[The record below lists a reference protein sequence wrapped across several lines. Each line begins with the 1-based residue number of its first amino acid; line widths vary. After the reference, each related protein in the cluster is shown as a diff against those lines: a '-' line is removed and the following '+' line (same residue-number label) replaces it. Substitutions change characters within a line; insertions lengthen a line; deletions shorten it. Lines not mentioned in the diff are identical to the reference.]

1 MIPRKLTLKN
11 FLSYREANLDF
22 NGLHTACICGSN
34 GAGKS
39 SLLEAITWA
48 VWGKSRME
56 SEDDVIYGGEKNV
69 RVDFEFISNGET
81 YRIIRNR
88 QRGKTASL
96 DFQILG
102 EIGFRTLTGRGKKNT
117 QDDIISA
124 IKLDYD
130 TFINSAYLRQGKADE
145 FMLCKPTKR
154 KEILA
159 DLLKLS
165 RYEQL
170 SDKAK
175 DVARQY
181 QIQSQQLE
189 KSLEPIAL
197 RCLQQPLIEIDLK
210 NLKENLAQLQKN
222 QTLYRERLQKL
233 QAVEH
238 QRQTWEQQ
246 FSWQEKQEQEIKRE
260 CDRLGKEITN
270 QQQELTDLTT
280 KYLNRE
286 CEINLK
292 YQELRDLQKL
302 EETLATKFEIYQE
315 AQQKKQNLE
324 KEQERERNKL
334 ELKIQETK
342 TKIQNLS
349 QQTAEN
355 QLIIS
360 QKPEIEAAI
369 ELLNHHRQKLAELDS
384 LQQETAPL
392 QQRQARLQSDL
403 ERVKQRHQDQIEQ
416 LQRESANISAQLS
429 QVPQKRKE
437 YLEASEKLKQLEKKK
452 TYRDRLQEKGTE
464 KKSFKQRLEERQQ
477 LCHKQLEENKQ
488 KLLLLQTQDA
498 SCPLCQQEL
507 GGDYRQLVIN
517 KTELQHNQLSDEI
530 WNLSEQIRICEQ
542 ELENLRAEF
551 NQIKKELNS
560 YDLLNNQLGQ
570 LEAQLLATEELD
582 SKLEQIFAQI
592 ENLERSLT
600 TNKYAEDLQAELN
613 QLEAELQRLNYDE
626 KTHHLAREE
635 VKRRSKA
642 EIQQATLE
650 QTLRRQETI
659 EQQQP
664 LLKETLNNLTK
675 ELEQLTTNSPT
686 QRLLQEVETEIAQ
699 IGYDRT
705 AHNQVLIE
713 LRQAQSWSLLY
724 QQLQQAQTRSPE
736 IAAKLSELDD
746 RLKQRL
752 VEQAA
757 SQQQLKLLLAQ
768 REQIEDNREDIEI
781 LENGIRK
788 QQEEINEAL
797 GKKGALEQSLVE
809 IAHLQ
814 TQYQTNQEDLTKAQK
829 QYKIYHELG
838 QAFGKNGLQTL
849 MIENILP
856 YLEAESNQILARLT
870 GNQLH
875 VQFITQKAAKSTN
888 AKNKMLDTLDIHI
901 ADNRGTRPYES
912 YSGGEAFRINF
923 AIRLA
928 LARLLA
934 QRSGASLQM
943 LIIDEGF
950 GTQDEQGCDLLVAAI
965 NTISADFACILTVT
979 HMPQFKEAFQNRIE
993 VRKTNEGSKIS
1004 LSA

>member
-22 NGLHTACICGSN
+22 NGLHTACICGAN

-48 VWGKSRME
+48 VWGKCRME

-102 EIGFRTLTGRGKKNT
+102 DIGFRTLTGRGKRNT
-117 QDDIISA
+117 QDEIISA
-124 IKLDYD
+124 IKLDYE

-145 FMLCKPTKR
+145 FMLCKPNKR

-170 SDKAK
+170 SEKAK
-175 DVARQY
+175 DLAREY

-197 RCLQQPLIEIDLK
+197 RCLQQPLLEIDQK
-210 NLKENLAQLQKN
+210 NLKQELTQLQKN
-222 QTLYRERLQKL
+222 QNLYRERLQKL
-233 QAVEH
+233 QAIEH
-238 QRQTWEQQ
+238 QRQTWQQ
-246 FSWQEKQEQEIKRE
+246 QVSWQEKQDQDINRE
-260 CDRLGKEITN
+260 CDRLEKDIAT

-286 CEINLK
+286 IEINLK
-292 YQELRDLQKL
+292 YQELQEQQKL
-302 EETLATKFEIYQE
+302 EETLSTKFQSYQE

-324 KEQERERNKL
+324 KEQERNRNKL

-342 TKIQNLS
+342 TKLQNLS
-349 QQTAEN
+349 QQTEEN

-360 QKPEIEAAI
+360 QKSEIDSAIEA
-369 ELLNHHRQKLAELDS
+369 LNTHRQKLAHLDA
-384 LQQETAPL
+384 LQQQIAPL
-392 QQRQARLQSDL
+392 QQRQMRLRSDL
-403 ERVKQRHQDQIEQ
+403 ERVKQRYQDQLAQ
-416 LQRESANISAQLS
+416 LQRESAGISEQLA
-429 QVPQKRKE
+429 QVPKKRKE
-437 YLEASEKLKQLEKKK
+437 YLEASEQLKQLDKKK
-452 TYRDRLQEKGTE
+452 TYRDRLHEKGTE
-464 KKSFKQRLEERQQ
+464 KRALKERLEEQQ
-477 LCHKQLEENKQ
+477 QHCQKQLEENKQ
-488 KLLLLQTQDA
+488 KLHLLQTQDA

-507 GGDYRQLVIN
+507 IGDYRQLVIN
-517 KTELQHNQLSDEI
+517 KTELQHNQINNEI
-530 WNLSEQIRICEQ
+530 WNLSEQIINSEK

-560 YDLLNNQLGQ
+560 YDSLNNQLGQ
-570 LEAQLLATEELD
+570 LEAQLEATEELD
-582 SKLEQIFAQI
+582 SKLEKIYEQI
-592 ENLERSLT
+592 ENLEKSLT

-613 QLEAELQRLNYDE
+613 QLEAELMRLNYDE

-635 VKRRSKA
+635 VKRRSRA

-650 QTLRRQETI
+650 QTLRRQEGIDRQLPEYT
-659 EQQQP
+659 EQ
-664 LLKETLNNLTK
+664 LNSLTK
-675 ELEQLTTNSPT
+675 ELEQLTTNSVT
-686 QRLLQEVETEIAQ
+686 QRLLQEVEAEIAE
-699 IGYDRT
+699 IGYDRN
-705 AHNQVLIE
+705 AHTTVITQ

-724 QQLQQAQTRSPE
+724 QQLQQAQIRVPE
-736 IAAKLSELDD
+736 IAAKLAELDN
-746 RLKQRL
+746 RLQQRFG
-752 VEQAA
+752 EQAA

-768 REQIEDNREDIEI
+768 TEQIEDNTEDIEI
-781 LENGIRK
+781 LENGILK

-797 GKKGALEQSLVE
+797 GKKGALEQALVE
-809 IAHLQ
+809 IANLQ
-814 TQYQTNQEDLTKAQK
+814 TQYQNNQQELTKAQK
-829 QYKIYHELG
+829 QYKIYQELT

-888 AKNKMLDTLDIHI
+888 AKNKMLDTLDINI
-901 ADNRGTRPYES
+901 ADSRGTRPYES

-934 QRSGASLQM
+934 QRAGASLQM

-979 HMPQFKEAFQNRIE
+979 HMPQFKEAFQHRIE
-993 VRKTNEGSKIS
+993 VRKTSDGSKIA